1 MFSNEQMPGLP
12 EDLSLSSSKHVGL
25 LRRAEGFWFA
35 EWGALL
41 ADESRKEGH
50 SFVSL
55 AGYCCCLSCEQGQC
69 PNEKL
74 NAWEAAFCITKDRP
88 PLEKALMQDMGQSRL

>member
-12 EDLSLSSSKHVGL
+12 EDLSLFKACGTL
-25 LRRAEGFWFA
+25 CRAEGFWFA
-35 EWGALL
+35 EWLALL
-41 ADESRKEGH
+41 TDESRKEGH

-55 AGYCCCLSCEQGQC
+55 AGYCCCFSCEQGQC

-74 NAWEAAFCITKDRP
+74 NAWEATFCMTKDCP
-88 PLEKALMQDMGQSRL
+88 PLRKGLTQDMVQSRL